1 MFPLFSNCD
10 QHCQTQR
17 HIGGAKRSTS
27 LYAKRLKGGREL
39 SLVCVTHFKTKPR
52 EAVTGE
58 EHILQ
63 NNCRQNS
70 RRTQSPCVVCN
81 TLNFSAPWVKP
92 NHTAA
97 GIHAEHS
104 DRSSHKLSKLT
115 IGRGCQA
122 LLTSTCRN
130 YFKCQKNLFSTTPIS
145 SLCCLWWHNVLNTQA
160 IDNDVTKLKLPC
172 SLFSSTMSSRYR
184 YFIHFL
190 N

>member
-10 QHCQTQR
+10 QHCQMQW
-17 HIGGAKRSTS
+17 HISGAKHSFPP
-27 LYAKRLKGGREL
+27 YAKRLKEGREL
-39 SLVCVTHFKTKPR
+39 FLVYVTHFKTKPR
-52 EAVTGE
+52 DAVTGK

-70 RRTQSPCVVCN
+70 RRTQSLCSVCN
-81 TLNFSAPWVKP
+81 TVNFSAPWAEP

-104 DRSSHKLSKLT
+104 DRSSHKLSKLM

-122 LLTSTCRN
+122 SLTNTCRN
-130 YFKCQKNLFSTTPIS
+130 YFKCQKYLFFTTPIS
-145 SLCCLWWHNVLNTQA
+145 FLCCLWWHNVLNTEA
-160 IDNDVTKLKLPC
+160 TDNDVTKLKLPC
-172 SLFSSTMSSRYR
+172 SLFSSTMSSLCRC
-184 YFIHFL
+184 FIHSP